1 MNDEERLERF
11 SEALD
16 RLIDLSASHMILVEG
31 NKDVAA
37 LRNLGVEGD
46 FFCVQSGGGP
56 VRAAEH
62 AWRSGKPAIIMTDW
76 DRRGGNLAHLLR
88 ENLHS
93 LGVVYD
99 DAIRSDFAVTCR
111 IYSKDVE
118 SLDSVYRLLL
128 DSVDKR

>member
-16 RLIDLSASHMILVEG
+16 RLIDLSASHLILVEG

-62 AWRSGKPAIIMTDW
+62 A
-76 DRRGGNLAHLLR
+76 
-88 ENLHS
+88 
-93 LGVVYD
+93 
-99 DAIRSDFAVTCR
+99 
-111 IYSKDVE
+111 
-118 SLDSVYRLLL
+118 
-128 DSVDKR
+128 